1 MDMLEKLLNR
11 KAEERLEELR
21 LEKDT
26 ELEKLRQQVGNQK
39 LELKKAGDEVITLN
53 RRVHELMGRLKL
65 SEQDVVGCGKLNS
78 TELLSSTT
86 FTFAQPQ
93 CVFNEKDTAH
103 ISMIK
108 EERMSQ
114 SCFEASLK
122 LEADETTVNETTQ
135 QDETSCVDQTTQYET
150 ECEETVEGS
159 VDEDMEM
166 ETDEDSSSE
175 EEETGMLNLL
185 YSFDQF

>member
-21 LEKDT
+21 LEKET
-26 ELEKLRQQVGNQK
+26 ELEKLRQQVINQK
-39 LELKKAGDEVITLN
+39 LELKAAGDEVNTLN
-53 RRVHELMGRLKL
+53 KRVHELMLKL
-65 SEQDVVGCGKLNS
+65 KHSEQDVGCGKMNS

-108 EERMSQ
+108 EERLSQ
-114 SCFEASLK
+114 SCFGASLK
-122 LEADETTVNETTQ
+122 LEAEETTVNETTQ

-150 ECEETVEGS
+150 ECEETECEETVEGS
-159 VDEDMEM
+159 EDEDVEM
-166 ETDEDSSSE
+166 ETEDESTSE
-175 EEETGMLNLL
+175 EEETGMYFN
-185 YSFDQF
+185 